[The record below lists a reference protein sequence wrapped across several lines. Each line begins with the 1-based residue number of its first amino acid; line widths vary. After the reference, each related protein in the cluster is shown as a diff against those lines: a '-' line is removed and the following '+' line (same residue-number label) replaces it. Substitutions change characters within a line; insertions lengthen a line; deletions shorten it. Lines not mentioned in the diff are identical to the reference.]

1 MLYTLPIEILPEV
14 HYNIITVQEKQKTPE
29 LGANRRHGCSSVGG
43 DTVEIVLALYII
55 FLTVL
60 VLKKK

>member
-1 MLYTLPIEILPEV
+1 MSIDILSSIY
-14 HYNIITVQEKQKTPE
+14 YNIITAKEKTKTPE

>member
-1 MLYTLPIEILPEV
+1 MCYT
-14 HYNIITVQEKQKTPE
+14 IITGQEKNKKTPE

-43 DTVEIVLALYII
+43 DTAEIVLALYII

>member
-1 MLYTLPIEILPEV
+1 MAIDEYDHIYYTIL
-14 HYNIITVQEKQKTPE
+14 TAREKQKAPE
-29 LGANRRHGCSSVGG
+29 LGANRRHGCSSAGG